1 MNTTLLDDPNAAL
14 VQEEDAHGFPVYGER
29 PLALVRGEGW
39 HLFDAQGERYLDFY
53 GGHAVASLGYGHPAV
68 VAALTAQVERLS
80 FVTNAFA
87 SDVRAA
93 YMTALAQA
101 SGLPRVFLV
110 NSGAEAN
117 ENALKLAL
125 KATGRQRVI
134 AMQGAFHGRTA
145 AAAAVTDQHG
155 KPFPYPQSPLPVTF
169 VPVNDAEALE
179 RAMSG
184 EVAAVIL
191 EPILSLG
198 GVLVATREY
207 LAQARAL
214 CDRHGAVL
222 IFDEVQ
228 TGFGRLGSL
237 FAAHHFGVMPD
248 IITVAKGIAAGLP
261 MAATLAAEHLVARLG
276 EGALGTTFG
285 GGPLVCA
292 AALAVLETVRQESF
306 LANVKSVSAALIWAC
321 RQIPGILEVR
331 GEGLLIG
338 LRSSLKARA
347 WRDALLHHRIL
358 VGTSADPHV
367 IRLLPPLTIT
377 HDAVTE
383 FVSTVPRTIF
393 QDSRAG

>member
-29 PLALVRGEGW
+29 PLALVRGEGC

-93 YMTALAQA
+93 YMTALAQT

-125 KATGRQRVI
+125 KATGRTRVI
-134 AMQGAFHGRTA
+134 AMTGAFHGRTA

-155 KPFPYPQSPLPVTF
+155 KPFPYPQPPLPVTF
-169 VPVNDAEALE
+169 VPVNDGDALASAMAED
-179 RAMSG
+179 
-184 EVAAVIL
+184 VAAVIL

-198 GVLVATREY
+198 GVHVATREY
-207 LAQARAL
+207 LALTREL

-248 IITVAKGIAAGLP
+248 IITCAKGIAAGLP
-261 MAATLAAEHLVARLG
+261 MAATLAAEPLVSSLG

-292 AALAVLETVRQESF
+292 AALAVLETVRQDAF
-306 LANVKSVSAALIWAC
+306 LANVRSVSATLIDAC
-321 RQIPGILEVR
+321 RRIPGILEVR
-331 GEGLLIG
+331 GQGLLIG
-338 LRSSLKARA
+338 LRSQMKARA
-347 WRDALLHHRIL
+347 WRDSLLRHRVL
-358 VGTSADPHV
+358 VGTSADPSI

-377 HDAVTE
+377 QDDVAE
-383 FVSTVPRTIF
+383 FVRTVPRTIVS
-393 QDSRAG
+393 DSRAG